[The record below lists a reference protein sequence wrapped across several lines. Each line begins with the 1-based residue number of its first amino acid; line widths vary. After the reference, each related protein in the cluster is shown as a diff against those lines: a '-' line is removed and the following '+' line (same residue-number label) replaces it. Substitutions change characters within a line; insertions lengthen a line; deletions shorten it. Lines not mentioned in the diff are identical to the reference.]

1 MANKNFAQ
9 FPAYGITSNGMP
21 VNGAGQW
28 LVGYNETTGGEVK
41 TQVRDLFTNL
51 NLTSGINMS
60 FESGYVPGIAK
71 NLFMGGGSSVF
82 YPDNRVIINNGGMF
96 TNIVFASYT
105 AVSGQGGILLGNAHS
120 YFTGV
125 QDSNSQYYARMN
137 NLLLGSGLS
146 LSANTAPWGSIL
158 AGGNS
163 TFKALNTKNQLLNWN
178 TPIFAVGVNNLIN
191 VLSSTKPYVGQM
203 NNGNQ
208 LSGYHAGEGCPIFQG
223 GNNNEIHSS
232 AEGGYIC
239 NGYSTP
245 GPSDQY
251 GGIFQVGWGS
261 KIYGATSGIA
271 QFFTAAS
278 TISGQCGN
286 CFQFGGYGNTIVESE
301 AVYQMGGNNNFISVG
316 GNCGHGGTINAGYGN
331 RIGNVVHKGPDGS
344 VTRAQNTCG
353 SLVNVGANNI
363 LSIDDG
369 VVVGNNNDI
378 WATNTVLFG
387 NNNKIGVRYWRN
399 NQLTNSGSPGV
410 IFGND
415 HCIAGNYD
423 NYVDYNNTGSTAYF
437 QTTDLNLTVGA
448 GISASQCCA
457 STFIGTSGTFHMIGG
472 GMIFGHGHN
481 VQGGLGRPIVMGSN
495 AKISVVGGQSIN
507 DAFVVA
513 LDRENINRGSYT
525 HLKRSEQFLLSAR
538 GGTFIPGKVGIGIDT
553 MTTATS
559 AALHV
564 NASGNIIFSN
574 LPTSNASLPTG
585 SLWNNGGVLSVAP

>member
-28 LVGYNETTGGEVK
+28 LVGYNESTGGEVK

-51 NLTSGINMS
+51 YLTSGINMS
-60 FESGYVPGIAK
+60 FDNGNVPGIAK
-71 NLFMGGGSSVF
+71 NLLMGTNAVF
-82 YPDNRVIINNGGMF
+82 HPDNRVPSNNGGMF
-96 TNIVFASYT
+96 TNIVFASYSV
-105 AVSGQGGILLGNAHS
+105 VSGQGGILLGNAHT

-125 QDSNSQYYARMN
+125 QDPNQQYYARMN
-137 NLLLGSGLS
+137 NLLLGNGVS
-146 LSANTAPWGSIL
+146 LSANTGPWGSIF

-163 TFKALNTKNQLLNWN
+163 TYKMLDTKNQLLNWGS
-178 TPIFAVGVNNLIN
+178 PIFANGVANLIN
-191 VLSSTKPYVGQM
+191 VLSSTKPYVGQV

-208 LSGYHAGEGCPIFQG
+208 LSAYHAAQGCPIYQG

-239 NGYSTP
+239 NGFSTP

-251 GGIFQVGWGS
+251 SGIFQVGWGS
-261 KIYGATSGIA
+261 KIYGANSGIA

-278 TISGQCGN
+278 TISGQSGN
-286 CFQFGGYGNTIVESE
+286 CFQFGGYGNMIVESE
-301 AVYQMGGNNNFISVG
+301 AVYQMGGNNNYICNA
-316 GNCGHGGTINAGYGN
+316 GNCGRGGTINSGYGN
-331 RIGNVVHKGPDGS
+331 KIGNVVHKAPNGTVS
-344 VTRAQNTCG
+344 RCQNTCG
-353 SLVNVGANNI
+353 SLLNVGANNI

-369 VVVGNNNDI
+369 VVVGNSNDI

-387 NNNKIGVRYWRN
+387 NNNKIGMCYWRDN
-399 NQLTNSGSPGV
+399 SITNSGSPGV
-410 IFGND
+410 IFGNN
-415 HCIAGNYD
+415 HCVAGNYE
-423 NYVDYNNTGSTAYF
+423 NYRDSGPYF
-437 QTTDLNLTVGA
+437 ETTDLNTTIGM
-448 GISASQCCA
+448 GISASRSCA
-457 STFIGTSGTFHMIGG
+457 TTIIGTSGTYDYIAGG
-472 GMIFGHGHN
+472 LIFGHGHN
-481 VQGGLGRPIVMGSN
+481 IQGGLGRPIVMGSN
-495 AKISVVGGQSIN
+495 VKCVITDGQPIN

-513 LDRENINRGSYT
+513 LDRENIKRGSYT
-525 HLKRSEQFLLSAR
+525 QLKRSEQFLLSAR

-574 LPTSNASLPTG
+574 LPTSNTGLPTG